1 MPRDFKS
8 LVSTYSTIPAIY
20 SNFVAFLLYSKAAY
34 VVNPFFLH
42 YTLLMDFGSKSAAGL
57 FAGIDIPGGAAEVS
71 MPEAGSLVTVGL
83 SGGVDSAC
91 TALMLKERGCRVIG
105 VTMSS
110 WNNDLPLPPS
120 KTGVRISC
128 YGSDEKLDIAQC
140 AEFCKEHGIE
150 YRVIDVRQAYKTYV
164 LDYFKREYRAGRT
177 PNPCVH
183 CNRHVKFGALLEG
196 VRNAGI
202 DFDYFCTGHYASL
215 VRPNLP
221 PAELYRA
228 FAAADACS
236 AAESVSAGGNIPP
249 AAGACG
255 SGESAQPLMISAAKD
270 RYKDQTYFLHRIPSP
285 VLEKVRFPLSGF
297 TKREIFDFAHSRK
310 LASAARSESQDF
322 ISSEY
327 FDIVFADKASVPG
340 DIVDLDGKV
349 LGRHRGIEHYTVGQR
364 RGLGVSANRPLY
376 VHSIDV
382 HNNRV
387 VLAGDDELLSQ
398 GLQADSW
405 VWAGG
410 YVPPCEFTAEVKIRL
425 ASPATRARIVPLA
438 DGIFNIF
445 FEKPQ
450 RAVAPG
456 QSVVV
461 YLNRIIAGG
470 GIITR
475 SL

>member
-1 MPRDFKS
+1 MCLP
-8 LVSTYSTIPAIY
+8 IPP
-20 SNFVAFLLYSKAAY
+20 SRRFVFVAFLLYSKHPY

-42 YTLLMDFGSKSAAGL
+42 YTLFMDVVVEEASL
-57 FAGIDIPGGAAEVS
+57 
-71 MPEAGSLVTVGL
+71 PEAGSVVAVGL

-120 KTGVRISC
+120 KTGVRMSC
-128 YGSDEKLDIAQC
+128 YSSDEKLDIAQC
-140 AEFCKEHGIE
+140 TEFCKEYDIE
-150 YRVIDVRQAYKTYV
+150 YRVIDVRHAYKTYV
-164 LDYFKREYRAGRT
+164 LDYFKKEYRAGRT

-196 VRNAGI
+196 LRNSGI
-202 DFDYFCTGHYASL
+202 EFDCFCTGHYASL
-215 VRPNLP
+215 VRPNLELR
-221 PAELYRA
+221 ALYRA
-228 FAAADACS
+228 FAAEDS
-236 AAESVSAGGNIPP
+236 GLQEDFHAAPDFSGSQGMPESGESENGGNIR
-249 AAGACG
+249 
-255 SGESAQPLMISAAKD
+255 PLMISAAAD
-270 RYKDQTYFLHRIPSP
+270 RYKDQSYFLHRIPSDI
-285 VLEKVRFPLSGF
+285 LERVRFPLSRF
-297 TKREIFDFAHSRK
+297 TKTEIFDFARERG

-327 FDIVFADKASVPG
+327 FDIVFSDKAAVPG

-387 VLAGDDELLSQ
+387 VLAGDDDLLSQ

-410 YVPPCEFTAEVKIRL
+410 YVPRHEFTAEVKIRL
-425 ASPATRARIVPLA
+425 ASPAAKARIVPA
-438 DGIFNIF
+438 ESGICNIF

-456 QSVVV
+456 QSAVV

>member
-1 MPRDFKS
+1 MCLP
-8 LVSTYSTIPAIY
+8 IPP
-20 SNFVAFLLYSKAAY
+20 SRRFVFVAFLLYSKHPY

-42 YTLLMDFGSKSAAGL
+42 YTLFMDVVVEEASL
-57 FAGIDIPGGAAEVS
+57 
-71 MPEAGSLVTVGL
+71 PEAGSVVAVGL

-120 KTGVRISC
+120 KTGVRMSC

-140 AEFCKEHGIE
+140 TEFCKEYDIE
-150 YRVIDVRQAYKTYV
+150 YRVIDVRHAYKTYV
-164 LDYFKREYRAGRT
+164 LDYFKKEYRAGRT

-196 VRNAGI
+196 LRNSGI
-202 DFDYFCTGHYASL
+202 EFDCFCTGHYASL
-215 VRPNLP
+215 VRPNLELR
-221 PAELYRA
+221 ALYRA
-228 FAAADACS
+228 FADSSDDSSVPGGATS
-236 AAESVSAGGNIPP
+236 AE
-249 AAGACG
+249 
-255 SGESAQPLMISAAKD
+255 SGESENGGSVRPLMISAAAD
-270 RYKDQTYFLHRIPSP
+270 RYKDQSYFLHRIPSDI
-285 VLEKVRFPLSGF
+285 LERVRFPLSRF
-297 TKREIFDFAHSRK
+297 TKTEIFNFARERG

-327 FDIVFADKASVPG
+327 FDIVFSDKAAVPG

-387 VLAGDDELLSQ
+387 VLAGDDDLLSQ

-410 YVPPCEFTAEVKIRL
+410 YVPRHEFTAEVKIRL
-425 ASPATRARIVPLA
+425 ASPAAKARIVPA
-438 DGIFNIF
+438 ESGICNIF

-456 QSVVV
+456 QSAVV

>member
-1 MPRDFKS
+1 MHFSSENTGPD
-8 LVSTYSTIPAIY
+8 A
-20 SNFVAFLLYSKAAY
+20 
-34 VVNPFFLH
+34 
-42 YTLLMDFGSKSAAGL
+42 
-57 FAGIDIPGGAAEVS
+57 DIPGGVQTVS
-71 MPEAGSLVTVGL
+71 LPEAGCLTAVGL

-120 KTGVRISC
+120 KNGVRMSC

-140 AEFCKEHGIE
+140 AAFCKEHGIE
-150 YRVIDVRQAYKTYV
+150 YRVIDVREAYKTYV

-183 CNRHVKFGALLEG
+183 CNRHVKFGALLDG
-196 VRNAGI
+196 VRDAGI

-215 VRPNLP
+215 VRPNLS
-221 PAELYRA
+221 PAELYRT
-228 FAAADACS
+228 FALEEEIARPAVCEAC
-236 AAESVSAGGNIPP
+236 E
-249 AAGACG
+249 
-255 SGESAQPLMISAAKD
+255 SGESGHPLLISAAKD
-270 RYKDQTYFLHRIPSP
+270 RYKDQTYFLHRIPSR
-285 VLEKVRFPLSGF
+285 VLERVRFPLSGF
-297 TKREIFDFAHSRK
+297 TKREIFDFARSRK

-340 DIVDLDGKV
+340 DIVDLDGKL

-387 VLAGDDELLSQ
+387 ILAGGDELLSQ

-410 YVPPCEFTAEVKIRL
+410 CVPSHAFTAEVKIRL
-425 ASPATRARIVPLA
+425 ASPAARARIVPLG

-456 QSVVV
+456 QSAVV
-461 YLNRIIAGG
+461 YLNHIIAGG

>member
-1 MPRDFKS
+1 MDVVVEEAS
-8 LVSTYSTIPAIY
+8 L
-20 SNFVAFLLYSKAAY
+20 
-34 VVNPFFLH
+34 
-42 YTLLMDFGSKSAAGL
+42 
-57 FAGIDIPGGAAEVS
+57 
-71 MPEAGSLVTVGL
+71 PEAGSVIAVGL

-120 KTGVRISC
+120 KTGVRMSC

-140 AEFCKEHGIE
+140 TEFCKEYDIE
-150 YRVIDVRQAYKTYV
+150 YRVIDVRHAYKTYV
-164 LDYFKREYRAGRT
+164 LDYFKKEYRAGRT

-196 VRNAGI
+196 LRDSGI
-202 DFDYFCTGHYASL
+202 EFDCFCTGHYASL
-215 VRPNLP
+215 ERPNLP
-221 PAELYRA
+221 LAELYRA
-228 FAAADACS
+228 FAAEDS
-236 AAESVSAGGNIPP
+236 GLREDFYAAPDFSGLQGMPE
-249 AAGACG
+249 
-255 SGESAQPLMISAAKD
+255 SGESENGGNVRPLMISAAAD
-270 RYKDQTYFLHRIPSP
+270 RYKDQSYFLHRIPSDI
-285 VLEKVRFPLSGF
+285 LERVRFPLSRF
-297 TKREIFDFAHSRK
+297 TKNEIFDFARERG

-327 FDIVFADKASVPG
+327 FDIVFSDKAAVPG

-410 YVPPCEFTAEVKIRL
+410 YVPRHEFTAEVKIRL
-425 ASPATRARIVPLA
+425 ASPAAKARIVPA
-438 DGIFNIF
+438 ESGICNIF

-456 QSVVV
+456 QSAVV

>member
-1 MPRDFKS
+1 MCLPIPPSRRFVFADFS
-8 LVSTYSTIPAIY
+8 
-20 SNFVAFLLYSKAAY
+20 LYSKSPY

-42 YTLLMDFGSKSAAGL
+42 YTLSMDVVVEEASL
-57 FAGIDIPGGAAEVS
+57 
-71 MPEAGSLVTVGL
+71 PEAGSVVAVGL

-110 WNNDLPLPPS
+110 WNNDLLLPPS
-120 KTGVRISC
+120 KTGVRMSC

-140 AEFCKEHGIE
+140 TEFCKEHGIE
-150 YRVIDVRQAYKTYV
+150 YRIVDVREAYRTYV
-164 LDYFKREYRAGRT
+164 LDYFKKEYRAGRT

-196 VRNAGI
+196 LRNSGI
-202 DFDYFCTGHYASL
+202 EFDFFCTGHYASL
-215 VRPNLP
+215 VRPNLELS
-221 PAELYRA
+221 ALYRA
-228 FAAADACS
+228 FAVEDSGLRADFRAAPDFS
-236 AAESVSAGGNIPP
+236 
-249 AAGACG
+249 G
-255 SGESAQPLMISAAKD
+255 SQGMPENGESENGGASRPLMISTAAD
-270 RYKDQTYFLHRIPSP
+270 RYKDQSYFLHRISSDI
-285 VLEKVRFPLSGF
+285 LERVRFPLSRF
-297 TKREIFDFAHSRK
+297 TKAEIFGFARERG

-322 ISSEY
+322 IPSEY
-327 FDIVFADKASVPG
+327 FDIVFSDKAAVPG

-410 YVPPCEFTAEVKIRL
+410 YAPPHEFSAEVKIRL
-425 ASPATRARIVPLA
+425 ASPAAKARIVPLES
-438 DGIFNIF
+438 GICNIF

-456 QSVVV
+456 QSAVV

>member
-1 MPRDFKS
+1 MDVVVEEAS
-8 LVSTYSTIPAIY
+8 L
-20 SNFVAFLLYSKAAY
+20 
-34 VVNPFFLH
+34 
-42 YTLLMDFGSKSAAGL
+42 
-57 FAGIDIPGGAAEVS
+57 
-71 MPEAGSLVTVGL
+71 PEAGSVVAVGL

-120 KTGVRISC
+120 KTGVRMSC

-140 AEFCKEHGIE
+140 SEFCKEYDIE
-150 YRVIDVRQAYKTYV
+150 YRVIDVRHAYKTYV
-164 LDYFKREYRAGRT
+164 LDYFKKEYRAGRT

-196 VRNAGI
+196 LRNSGI
-202 DFDYFCTGHYASL
+202 EFDCFCTGHYASL

-228 FAAADACS
+228 FAAEDS
-236 AAESVSAGGNIPP
+236 GLREDFHAAPNFSGSQGMPE
-249 AAGACG
+249 
-255 SGESAQPLMISAAKD
+255 SGESENGGNVHPLMISAAAD
-270 RYKDQTYFLHRIPSP
+270 RYKDQSYFLHRIPSDI
-285 VLEKVRFPLSGF
+285 LERVRFPLSRF
-297 TKREIFDFAHSRK
+297 TKTEIFDFARERG

-327 FDIVFADKASVPG
+327 FDIIFSDKAAVPG

-410 YVPPCEFTAEVKIRL
+410 YVPRHEFTAEVKIRL
-425 ASPATRARIVPLA
+425 ASPAAKARIVPA
-438 DGIFNIF
+438 ESGICNIF

-456 QSVVV
+456 QSAVV

>member
-1 MPRDFKS
+1 MCLP
-8 LVSTYSTIPAIY
+8 IPP
-20 SNFVAFLLYSKAAY
+20 SRRFVFVAFLLYSKGPY

-42 YTLLMDFGSKSAAGL
+42 YTLLMDVVVEEASL
-57 FAGIDIPGGAAEVS
+57 
-71 MPEAGSLVTVGL
+71 PEAGSVVAVGL

-120 KTGVRISC
+120 KTGVRMSC

-140 AEFCKEHGIE
+140 TEFCKEYDIE
-150 YRVIDVRQAYKTYV
+150 YRVIDVRHAYKTYV
-164 LDYFKREYRAGRT
+164 LDYFKKEYRAGRT

-183 CNRHVKFGALLEG
+183 CNRHVKFGALLDG
-196 VRNAGI
+196 IRNAGI

-228 FAAADACS
+228 FAAEDS
-236 AAESVSAGGNIPP
+236 GLREDFHAAPNFSGSQGMPE
-249 AAGACG
+249 
-255 SGESAQPLMISAAKD
+255 SGESENGRNVRPLMISAAAD
-270 RYKDQTYFLHRIPSP
+270 RYKDQSYFLHRIPSDI
-285 VLEKVRFPLSGF
+285 LERVRFPLSRF
-297 TKREIFDFAHSRK
+297 TKTEIFDFARERG

-327 FDIVFADKASVPG
+327 FDIVFSDKAAVPG

-349 LGRHRGIEHYTVGQR
+349 IGRHRGIEHYTVGQR

-387 VLAGDDELLSQ
+387 VLAGDDDLLSQ

-410 YVPPCEFTAEVKIRL
+410 YVPRHEFTAEVKIRL
-425 ASPATRARIVPLA
+425 ASPAAKARIVPA
-438 DGIFNIF
+438 ESGICNIF

-456 QSVVV
+456 QSAVV